1 MTWLIVQVQ
10 SMPKRKLSYRD
21 QPTLGVVCDK
31 KKKRQHNDVI
41 KGIGVVYIKN
51 DI

>member
-10 SMPKRKLSYRD
+10 SMPKKKLSYRD
-21 QPTLGVVCDK
+21 QPTLGVVCDI
-31 KKKRQHNDVI
+31 KKRQHNDVI